1 MSVSFHCAE
10 IKFKLPHKKELK
22 QFVAAQ
28 VKLAC
33 GKKAKFT
40 YVFCSDEY
48 LLQINRQF
56 LNHDFYTDIITFP
69 LNETEREIE
78 AEIYISLDRVR
89 ENAEKFGVDG
99 KVKGKASSPDLLPGM
114 EKGVKKTL
122 AVSQKGKGNTDT
134 HPASLDREEERQVF
148 ERELERV
155 IFHGA
160 LHLVGYQDKTKKE
173 QAEMRRMEEEWV
185 GRYRVGG

>member
-10 IKFKLPHKKELK
+10 IKFAVPNQQELK
-22 QFVAAQ
+22 RFIAAAVQ
-28 VKLAC
+28 QAS
-33 GKKAKFT
+33 GKKARLT

-78 AEIYISLDRVR
+78 AEIYISVDRVR
-89 ENAEKFGVDG
+89 ENAGKFGIDG
-99 KVKGKASSPDLLPGM
+99 WRMADGGKTKGKA
-114 EKGVKKTL
+114 KTL
-122 AVSQKGKGNTDT
+122 PVSLKGKRNTDT
-134 HPASLDREEERQVF
+134 HPTSLDREEESQIF
-148 ERELERV
+148 ERELQRV

-160 LHLVGYQDKTKKE
+160 LHLVGFQDKTKK
-173 QAEMRRMEEEWV
+173 QQSEMRRMEEEWM
-185 GRYRVGG
+185 GRYRAGG

>member
-78 AEIYISLDRVR
+78 AEIYISVDRVR
-89 ENAEKFGVDG
+89 ENAERFGVDG
-99 KVKGKASSPDLLPGM
+99 KAKGKASSPALLPGM
-114 EKGVKKTL
+114 EKGGKTKTL
-122 AVSQKGKGNTDT
+122 PVSLKG
-134 HPASLDREEERQVF
+134 EEEKQVF

-173 QAEMRRMEEEWV
+173 QAEMRRMEEEWM